1 MGTTMFNENAIETTL
16 VNVIKELHISYE
28 EIVPWVVVY
37 TEKDFENTEID
48 YACLT
53 VNYDKLGF
61 IYQKDGKLV
70 AQNRF
75 GVDILSYADSIEDAI
90 RFLVKTYFR
99 L

>member
-1 MGTTMFNENAIETTL
+1 MGTTIFNENEIETTL
-16 VNVIKELHISYE
+16 VNVVKELHISYE
-28 EIVPWVVVY
+28 EIVPWVTIY
-37 TEKDFENTEID
+37 TEKDFKNTEID
-48 YACLT
+48 YVCLI

-61 IYQKDGKLV
+61 IYQENGKLV

-75 GVDILSYADSIEDAI
+75 GVDVLSYADSIEDAI